1 MCKKKCIF
9 LSPNRIDFSSLKET
23 ASNKKTNYEIKKL
36 RNFVSNKKSARS
48 KEKNANEFENEKRG
62 CHWRKLVN
70 LGQDSP
76 TFKTLMTNNFP
87 KAPLDE
93 RFKAKVTVDRSSLQI
108 MRVDA
113 RTTPSLI
120 LGSASLGFI
129 MSFSEL

>member
-1 MCKKKCIF
+1 MYKKMCIF
-9 LSPNRIDFSSLKET
+9 VSPTKIDFSSLKET

-62 CHWRKLVN
+62 CHSRRKLVN

-76 TFKTLMTNNFP
+76 NFKTFMSNSFP
-87 KAPLDE
+87 KAPLDK
-93 RFKAKVTVDRSSLQI
+93 RFKAKVTVERSSLHR

-113 RTTPSLI
+113 GTTPY
-120 LGSASLGFI
+120 
-129 MSFSEL
+129 